1 MDLSVRECSRAH
13 TLLPHTHSVIV
24 HPQRRYNLH
33 NLKDEDFPQFRLFV
47 RGYDPKAPLEYNG
60 KPTAEE
66 MSGWLVAEAN
76 IFLGKRVS

>member
-1 MDLSVRECSRAH
+1 M
-13 TLLPHTHSVIV
+13 
-24 HPQRRYNLH
+24 
-33 NLKDEDFPQFRLFV
+33 KDEDFPQFRLFV